1 MPRMTAE
8 EFQEHYGWDEA
19 TALEMVTLLE
29 NVTDEEIDGGGLA
42 QPTPPDPNGVPH
54 PDEWTPARI
63 REVVQSEFALEQA
76 GKLIEQARE
85 KRGLSTRELALK
97 VGVSQP
103 RVIQVQNAGE
113 TLNLTTL
120 VKFAGALGYR
130 LRLEFVPE
138 EGGES
143 LKTL

>member
-1 MPRMTAE
+1 MTAE

-19 TALEMVTLLE
+19 TALEMVALLE
-29 NVTDEEIDGGGLA
+29 NATDEEIDGGGLA
-42 QPTPPDPNGVPH
+42 QPTPPDPSRVPH
-54 PDEWTPARI
+54 PDEWTPTRI
-63 REVVQSEFALEQA
+63 HEAVYGEFALEQA

-85 KRGLSTRELALK
+85 KRGLSTRELAQK

>member
-1 MPRMTAE
+1 MLA
-8 EFQEHYGWDEA
+8 
-19 TALEMVTLLE
+19 LLE
-29 NVTDEEIDGGGLA
+29 KVTDEEIENGGLA
-42 QPTPPDPNGVPH
+42 KPAPVDPNRVPH

-63 REVVQSEFALEQA
+63 REAVYGEFTLEQA

-85 KRGLSTRELALK
+85 KRGLSTQELAQK
-97 VGVSQP
+97 VGLSQP

-130 LRLEFVPE
+130 LRLEFVPQ

>member
-1 MPRMTAE
+1 MTRE
-8 EFQEHYGWDEA
+8 EAFKVLDELA
-19 TALEMVTLLE
+19 DWSEEAPSEELIALTLSE
-29 NVTDEEIDGGGLA
+29 DPGFPA
-42 QPTPPDPNGVPH
+42 APPDPNRVPH
-54 PDEWTPARI
+54 P
-63 REVVQSEFALEQA
+63 
-76 GKLIEQARE
+76 
-85 KRGLSTRELALK
+85 K

-103 RVIQVQNAGE
+103 QVIQVQNAGE